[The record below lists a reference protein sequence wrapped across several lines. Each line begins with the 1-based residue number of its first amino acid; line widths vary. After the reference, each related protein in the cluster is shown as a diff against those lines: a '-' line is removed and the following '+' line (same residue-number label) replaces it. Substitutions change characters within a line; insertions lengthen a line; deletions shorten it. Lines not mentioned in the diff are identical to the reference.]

1 MHQGVFSLFGMVH
14 TMAFGGPAGRQ
25 EPAPWDGAS
34 VGGPFCYASMPCTGE
49 APVNNVST
57 DLPALGGTIPGSRV
71 PVSTRTH
78 PLQFEV
84 TETGGGL
91 HLRGSILLTVCHL
104 GPGATAAGDD
114 PAGDTDTPRIEFG
127 WQATVDRRTPELVT
141 WRGSF
146 DIAGGTRS
154 YEALRGGGD
163 IAGYF
168 FCSAPAGC
176 APLGEYRD
184 CQYAMIGRYRI
195 PTGAVAEPGR

>member
-1 MHQGVFSLFGMVH
+1 MHQGVFSLFAMVH
-14 TMAFGGPAGRQ
+14 TMAFEGPAGR
-25 EPAPWDGAS
+25 EEAAPWDGAA

-78 PLQFEV
+78 PLRFEV
-84 TETGGGL
+84 AAAGGAL
-91 HLRGSILLTVCHL
+91 HLRGSVVLIVCHL
-104 GPGATAAGDD
+104 RPGATAGDD
-114 PAGDTDTPRIEFG
+114 PTGDGDRPRIEFG
-127 WQATVDRRTPELVT
+127 WEATVDRRTPELVT
-141 WRGSF
+141 WQGSF
-146 DIAGGTRS
+146 DIAGGTGR
-154 YEALRGGGD
+154 YEALRGEGD

-168 FCSAPAGC
+168 FCSDPAGC

-195 PTGAVAEPGR
+195 PAAAVAEPGR